1 MENCPFRELG
11 GNLMWL
17 SASTRRRPDILNA
30 VGTVARY
37 GCTPRAVHLKTAL
50 GILAYT
56 KRPAFVVFCGVK
68 LQLEAAS
75 EAGRYSYYWK
85 GLDRSI
91 SLSRGDKNVI
101 QYAA

>member
-1 MENCPFRELG
+1 MENWPFRELG

-17 SASTRRRPDILNA
+17 SASTRRRPDISNA

-50 GILAYT
+50 GILVYI
-56 KRPAFVVFCGVK
+56 KRPAAVFCVVK

-91 SLSRGDKNVI
+91 SLSRGGKTVI

>member
-1 MENCPFRELG
+1 MENWPFRELG

-17 SASTRRRPDILNA
+17 PASTRPGISNA
-30 VGTVARY
+30 VVARY

-50 GILAYT
+50 GILAYI

-68 LQLEAAS
+68 LQLKAAS

>member
-1 MENCPFRELG
+1 MENWPFRELG
-11 GNLMWL
+11 GNMMWL
-17 SASTRRRPDILNA
+17 SASTRPDISNA

-50 GILAYT
+50 GILAYI

>member
-1 MENCPFRELG
+1 MENWPFRELG

-17 SASTRRRPDILNA
+17 SASTRPDISNA

-50 GILAYT
+50 DILAYI
-56 KRPAFVVFCGVK
+56 KRPAVMFCVVK

>member
-1 MENCPFRELG
+1 MENWPFRELG

-17 SASTRRRPDILNA
+17 SASTRRPDISNA

-50 GILAYT
+50 GILAYI
-56 KRPAFVVFCGVK
+56 KRPAVVFCVVK

>member
-1 MENCPFRELG
+1 MENWPFRELG

-17 SASTRRRPDILNA
+17 PASTRPDISNA

-50 GILAYT
+50 GILAYI
-56 KRPAFVVFCGVK
+56 KRPAVVFCAVK

-75 EAGRYSYYWK
+75 EAGMMYLYY
-85 GLDRSI
+85 
-91 SLSRGDKNVI
+91 
-101 QYAA
+101 